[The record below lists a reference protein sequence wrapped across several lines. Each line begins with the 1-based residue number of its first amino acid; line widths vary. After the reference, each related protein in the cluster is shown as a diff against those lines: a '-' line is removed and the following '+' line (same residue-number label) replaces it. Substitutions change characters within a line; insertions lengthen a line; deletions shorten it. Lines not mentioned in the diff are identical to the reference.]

1 MHVNAKLIGGQTLF
15 WPFNCRF
22 RTNKLHREHFRALPG
37 LAKDKYLI
45 DVQRRH
51 FCSSI
56 VKTEPIDPIVEN
68 NMKCEFKRLPTNVV
82 PKHYNLE
89 LTPDLTS
96 FTFDGKTSVEFKVSH
111 ICFFLFLYKIYL
123 TILAN
128 FVVLFCFFLIFVPFF
143 PEFSIQRRIIQN
155 KNYCYS
161 R

>member
-15 WPFNCRF
+15 RPFDCG
-22 RTNKLHREHFRALPG
+22 KLYCEYFRALPD
-37 LAKDKYLI
+37 LAKNKHLI
-45 DVQRRH
+45 DVRRRH

-56 VKTEPIDPIVEN
+56 VKTVPIDPIIEN

-111 ICFFLFLYKIYL
+111 IIFLFLYKIYPV
-123 TILAN
+123 IFAN
-128 FVVLFCFFLIFVPFF
+128 LVVLFCFFVIFVPFF
-143 PEFSIQRRIIQN
+143 PEYSIQRHLIPN
-155 KNYCYS
+155 KNNCCS